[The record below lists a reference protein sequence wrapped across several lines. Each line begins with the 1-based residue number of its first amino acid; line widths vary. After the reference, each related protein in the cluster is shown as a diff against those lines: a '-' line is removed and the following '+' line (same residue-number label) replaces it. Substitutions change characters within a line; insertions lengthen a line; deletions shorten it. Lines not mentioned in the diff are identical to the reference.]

1 MKIGI
6 NMNAFGDIDIDLQI
20 RLMQTNGF
28 EATFVKAEHPG
39 VEEML
44 HAIRTAG
51 IVCESVHA
59 PLGKELNDL
68 WYEGEAGEHMLARQK
83 RSVDLCARYA
93 IPVMVVH
100 LSSGVPAPRISDI
113 GYRRFKA
120 LVDYADEHGV
130 KIAFENQRYLA
141 NIAFAFEQFPTAG
154 FCWDVGHEGV
164 FANNRRYMPLF
175 GHLLTQ
181 LHVHDNFG
189 PGTRDVHIIPYDGS
203 IDYERVAQSIAAV
216 DYDRSL
222 MLELCAPA
230 SDVYDGW
237 TPEQY
242 YKHAAEGA
250 RRLADRVDYYRSRRA

>member
-20 RLMQTNGF
+20 KLMQENGF
-28 EATFVKAEHPG
+28 ETTFVIAENPRMDQ
-39 VEEML
+39 ML
-44 HAIRTAG
+44 PAIKRAG

-68 WYEGEAGEHMLARQK
+68 WYEGEAGEVMLNRQL
-83 RSVDLCARYA
+83 RSVDLCAENE
-93 IPVMVVH
+93 IPVNVVH
-100 LSSGVPAPRISDI
+100 LSSGVPCPRISEI
-113 GYRRFKA
+113 GYERFKK
-120 LVDYADEHGV
+120 LVDYADAHGV

-203 IDYERVAQSIAAV
+203 IDYERVAASIAAV

-222 MLELCAPA
+222 MLELNA
-230 SDVYDGW
+230 SVSNIYDGW
-237 TPEQY
+237 TPERY
-242 YKHAAEGA
+242 YEHAGQAA
-250 RRLADRVDYYRSRRA
+250 RRLADRVEYYRSQRA

>member
-20 RLMQTNGF
+20 RLMRENGF
-28 EATFVKAEHPG
+28 ETTFVIAENPRRDA
-39 VEEML
+39 L
-44 HAIRTAG
+44 LQAIQKAG
-51 IVCESVHA
+51 IACESLHA

-68 WYEGEAGEHMLARQK
+68 WQEGEAGEVMLDRQK
-83 RSVDLCARYA
+83 RSVDLCAA
-93 IPVMVVH
+93 NGIPVSVVH
-100 LSSGVPAPRISDI
+100 LSSGVAPRINEA
-113 GYRRFKA
+113 GYQRFKA
-120 LVDYADEHGV
+120 LVDYADERGV

-154 FCWDVGHEGV
+154 FCWDVGHEEA
-164 FANNRRYMPLF
+164 FANGRRYMPLF
-175 GHLLTQ
+175 GDRLSQ
-181 LHVHDNFG
+181 LHVHDNRFG
-189 PGTRDVHIIPYDGS
+189 RDEHLIPYDGK
-203 IDYERVAQSIAAV
+203 IDYERVAASIAAV

-242 YKHAAEGA
+242 YQHAGRAA
-250 RRLADRVDYYRSRRA
+250 KKLADRVEYYRGQQA